1 MKKYNEN
8 LNKFLGHC
16 PKSHHS
22 FVMDLPGDSQH
33 PPNSQLI
40 IATTG
45 RLFSQN
51 GKKNRPANFSLFP
64 LLILGEDPPCFCL
77 SKVLYNVFLYVLTNS
92 LDFPSLKNKQLD

>member
-51 GKKNRPANFSLFP
+51 GKKIDQLIFP
-64 LLILGEDPPCFCL
+64 YFHYWYWEKTLHAF
-77 SKVLYNVFLYVLTNS
+77 V
-92 LDFPSLKNKQLD
+92 